1 MISKIRA
8 FSALLYVLFIAPF
21 LILFMYVFRNK
32 NRVMRQF
39 VAKLFLKIFRVKYE
53 EIGNI
58 DKEAQ
63 ILVMNHQSFM
73 DVIILEA
80 IYPLDLCWI
89 AKKEL
94 GEPFLYGHAL
104 KAPKMILI
112 NRESKREIMRLLK
125 EAEDRLQNN
134 RVLCIFPE
142 GTRSKGGEKLLPFKQ
157 GARILIDNF
166 KLKVQPIVFCG
177 TRDNL
182 DVGVFRFDN
191 SKFTVKYLESFVPT
205 GDDWYNEL
213 RELMQ
218 NEYGKIY
225 TKSHVCMEE

>member
-1 MISKIRA
+1 MSKIRA
-8 FSALLYVLFIAPF
+8 FNAVVYVLVVVPF
-21 LILFMYVFRNK
+21 AILFMYMFGRY
-32 NRVMRQF
+32 NRVIRRF
-39 VAKLFLKIFRVKYE
+39 VAKIFLKIFCVKYE
-53 EIGNI
+53 EIGSI

-73 DVIILEA
+73 DVIVLEA
-80 IYPLDLCWI
+80 ICPLNLCWI

-94 GEPFLYGHAL
+94 GEAFLYGHAL

-112 NRESKREIMRLLK
+112 NRESKREIIRLLK
-125 EAEDRLQNN
+125 EAEDRLHNN

-157 GARILIDNF
+157 GAKVLIDNF

-177 TRDNL
+177 TRANL
-182 DVGVFRFDN
+182 DVGAFKFDN
-191 SKFTVKYLESFVPT
+191 SNFTIKYLESFIPS

-213 RELMQ
+213 KELMQ
-218 NEYGKIY
+218 DEYTKIY
-225 TKSHVCMEE
+225 TKSDICMGE